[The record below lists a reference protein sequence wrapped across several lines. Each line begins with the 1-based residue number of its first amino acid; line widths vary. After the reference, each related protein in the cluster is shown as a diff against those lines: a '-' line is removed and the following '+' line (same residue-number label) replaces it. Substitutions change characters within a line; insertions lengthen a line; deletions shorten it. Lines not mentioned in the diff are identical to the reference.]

1 MTAMEPPYRVLE
13 ASHLAASPLLESVN
27 WLLDAVHHQH
37 SAFSNVLEQ
46 LQELQAF
53 KEVTDATLKSI
64 KEDMT
69 GVASQAPAE
78 GLASEIAACY
88 TKDVVERAQEA
99 SKSSVKPGQERPEED
114 ISAEIP
120 KVVHEE
126 LNRMESELKEQIREL
141 QEALR
146 TAPPAAESVEVGE
159 VKTQEDARLMA
170 LEVQISELKDKLDS
184 VLPSSTTELAP
195 SAPADVTPT
204 VPDTDASLQAGSN
217 EALLETT
224 EVNGPVVVVNPPA
237 LVVNPPAAVVNP
249 PAATAAGPAGAA
261 AVHAAAPPET
271 VELVGRVK
279 VLEGKVH
286 SLTEALEVLRE
297 SLDFPEDLAPAVAE
311 GTGAEATP
319 ETANPTQPGDG
330 PDGTA
335 AVQMPAPGSKS
346 EVPSSGRGS
355 RPGSRENWKTLASSL
370 ESLDLRVTALEQWRA
385 AADPHDATGGP
396 AVTVSEAPA
405 EDAPVEPQQTAPEE
419 RRPSANEPKVPPLRL
434 PGLPKP
440 VGPGPA
446 MRLAQC
452 VEGSDDLEE
461 RLSLLQEVHPLPA
474 EQSNMLNSIVQ
485 DVRLC
490 LKRCELILQLPEI
503 KTFIRKFQSSLQV
516 NAVLHDRWLGP
527 RQDEEP
533 SAPKI
538 EQCKSMGDL
547 TSVAADPCRPKR
559 GAGEVPKR
567 PFRTVTDWARPHTP
581 LTLDP
586 QSGPKL
592 PEI

>member
-1 MTAMEPPYRVLE
+1 
-13 ASHLAASPLLESVN
+13 
-27 WLLDAVHHQH
+27 
-37 SAFSNVLEQ
+37 
-46 LQELQAF
+46 
-53 KEVTDATLKSI
+53 
-64 KEDMT
+64 
-69 GVASQAPAE
+69 
-78 GLASEIAACY
+78 
-88 TKDVVERAQEA
+88 
-99 SKSSVKPGQERPEED
+99 
-114 ISAEIP
+114 
-120 KVVHEE
+120 
-126 LNRMESELKEQIREL
+126 MESELKEQIREL

-146 TAPPAAESVEVGE
+146 TAPPAAESVEVVE

-217 EALLETT
+217 EALPETT

-237 LVVNPPAAVVNP
+237 LVVNPPAVVVNP

-385 AADPHDATGGP
+385 AAAPHDATGGP

-405 EDAPVEPQQTAPEE
+405 EDAPADNAPVEDAPAEPQQTAPEE
-419 RRPSANEPKVPPLRL
+419 R
-434 PGLPKP
+434 
-440 VGPGPA
+440 
-446 MRLAQC
+446 
-452 VEGSDDLEE
+452 
-461 RLSLLQEVHPLPA
+461 
-474 EQSNMLNSIVQ
+474 
-485 DVRLC
+485 
-490 LKRCELILQLPEI
+490 
-503 KTFIRKFQSSLQV
+503 
-516 NAVLHDRWLGP
+516 
-527 RQDEEP
+527 
-533 SAPKI
+533 
-538 EQCKSMGDL
+538 
-547 TSVAADPCRPKR
+547 
-559 GAGEVPKR
+559 
-567 PFRTVTDWARPHTP
+567 
-581 LTLDP
+581 
-586 QSGPKL
+586 
-592 PEI
+592 